1 MIGVDN
7 NYLEDRYN
15 IYTADDEEPICS
27 RCENFGGGFDCE
39 GSCGS
44 RKVWYGYLRLEEKEE
59 N

>member
-44 RKVWYGYLRLEEKEE
+44 RKAWYGYLRLEEKEE